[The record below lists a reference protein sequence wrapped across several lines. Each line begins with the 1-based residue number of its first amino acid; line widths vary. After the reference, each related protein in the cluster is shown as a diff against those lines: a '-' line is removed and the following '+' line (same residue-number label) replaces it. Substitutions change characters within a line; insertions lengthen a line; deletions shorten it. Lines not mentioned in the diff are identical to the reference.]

1 MSDAQMGHEK
11 TLTALLPALAG
22 ANVIYGLGNTETGVT
37 MDYGQMV
44 MDNEFAG
51 MIKYTLQGIP
61 VNDETLAVDVIRD
74 VGHFKDFLSHDH
86 TLKHMRTA
94 QTHPE
99 LIDRRIRSEWQKIG
113 GTTIYERSWEK
124 ALKILETH
132 KPEPLPEDVQKTIRK
147 IVEETEEGFGI
158 KGEKE
163 NC

>member
-86 TLKHMRTA
+86 TMENMRT
-94 QTHPE
+94 
-99 LIDRRIRSEWQKIG
+99 
-113 GTTIYERSWEK
+113 
-124 ALKILETH
+124 
-132 KPEPLPEDVQKTIRK
+132 
-147 IVEETEEGFGI
+147 
-158 KGEKE
+158 
-163 NC
+163 

>member
-51 MIKYTLQGIP
+51 LIKYTIQGIP
-61 VNDETLAVDVIRD
+61 VNDETLAVDVIHET
-74 VGHFKDFLSHDH
+74 GHFKDFLSHDH
-86 TLKHMRTA
+86 TMENMRTE
-94 QTHPE
+94 QTYPE
-99 LIDRRIRSEWQKIG
+99 LIDRRIRSEWQKAG

-124 ALKILETH
+124 ALEILETH
-132 KPEPLPEDVQKTIRK
+132 KPEPLPDDVQKIIRE
-147 IVEETEEGFGI
+147 IVEETEEEFNI
-158 KGEKE
+158 
-163 NC
+163 NPHFS